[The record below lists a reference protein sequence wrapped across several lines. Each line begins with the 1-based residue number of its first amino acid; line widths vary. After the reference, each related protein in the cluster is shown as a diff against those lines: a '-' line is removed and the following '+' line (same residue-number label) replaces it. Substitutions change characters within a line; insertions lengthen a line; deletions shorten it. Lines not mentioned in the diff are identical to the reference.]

1 LTKPNACVPA
11 EALALTLAAAFLH
24 AGWNVFLRGSE
35 DVEARTAV
43 VIGLSLLLFAPVAAA
58 TWSVSWSVAP
68 YVAASAALEG
78 LYFALLVAAYRRRE
92 LSVVYP
98 VARGSAPVLVLL
110 GTVAVLGRNVS
121 VGASVGVCLVAAG
134 VVLVRGI
141 RRGAEGVL
149 VALAIG
155 CAIAGYTL
163 VDKEG
168 LQHAA
173 AIPYLELV
181 LLPVALVA
189 VPLAAVRRGTQTL
202 QAQLTWSTLVAAVAS
217 FGAYALVLAALRLAS
232 APEVAA
238 VRETSVVIAA
248 LLAGTF
254 LRERVGIER
263 LAGAAAVAGGVA
275 LIALS

>member
-1 LTKPNACVPA
+1 MPP
-11 EALALTLAAAFLH
+11 EALALALAAAVLH
-24 AGWNVFLRGSE
+24 AGWNVLLRGSE
-35 DVEARTAV
+35 DVKARTAV
-43 VIGLSLLLFAPVAAA
+43 VLALSVLLFAPVAAA
-58 TWSVSWSVAP
+58 TWSVSWAVAP
-68 YVAASAALEG
+68 YVAASAAFEG
-78 LYFALLVAAYRRRE
+78 AYFALLVAAYRRRE

-110 GTVAVLGRNVS
+110 GTVVVLSRHVS
-121 VGASVGVCLVAAG
+121 AWAAAGVCLVAVG

-163 VDKEG
+163 VDKDG
-168 LQHAA
+168 LRHAA
-173 AIPYLELV
+173 ALPYLELV

-189 VPLAAVRRGTQTL
+189 VPVVAARRGA
-202 QAQLTWSTLVAAVAS
+202 QALRAELGWSSLLTAAAS

-238 VRETSVVIAA
+238 VRETSVVLAA

-263 LAGAAAVAGGVA
+263 LAGAAAVAAGVA
-275 LIALS
+275 LIALA

>member
-1 LTKPNACVPA
+1 MPA
-11 EALALTLAAAFLH
+11 DALALALAAAFLH

-43 VIGLSLLLFAPVAAA
+43 VLGLSLVLFAPVVAA
-58 TWSVSWSVAP
+58 TWSASWAVAP

-78 LYFALLVAAYRRRE
+78 AYFALLIAAYCRRE

-98 VARGSAPVLVLL
+98 IARGSAPLLVLV
-110 GTVAVLGRNVS
+110 GTALVLGRHVS
-121 VGASVGVCLVAAG
+121 GLSAVGVCLVAVG
-134 VVLVRGI
+134 VVLVRGV

-149 VALAIG
+149 VALAVG

-168 LQHAA
+168 LRHAA
-173 AIPYLELV
+173 SLSYLELV

-189 VPLAAVRRGTQTL
+189 VPLVVARRGAQAL
-202 QAQLTWSTLVAAVAS
+202 RAQLTTSTFGAAAAS
-217 FGAYALVLAALRLAS
+217 FGAYALVLAALRLAP

-254 LRERVGIER
+254 LRERVGMER

>member
-1 LTKPNACVPA
+1 VPA
-11 EALALTLAAAFLH
+11 DALALALAAAVLH
-24 AGWNVFLRGSE
+24 AGWNVLLRGSE

-43 VIGLSLLLFAPVAAA
+43 VLGLSVLIFAPVAAA
-58 TWSVSWSVAP
+58 TWSVSWAVAP
-68 YVAASAALEG
+68 YVAASAALEIA
-78 LYFALLVAAYRRRE
+78 YFALLVAAYRRRE

-110 GTVAVLGRNVS
+110 GTVAVLGRHVTPR
-121 VGASVGVCLVAAG
+121 AAVGVCLVAAG
-134 VVLVRGI
+134 VVLVRGV

-163 VDKEG
+163 VDKDG

-173 AIPYLELV
+173 ALPYLELV
-181 LLPVALVA
+181 LLPVALAA
-189 VPLAAVRRGTQTL
+189 VPVAAIRRGTTAL
-202 QAQLTWSTLVAAVAS
+202 RAQLTVSTLVAAVAS
-217 FGAYALVLAALRLAS
+217 FGAYALVLAALRLAP
-232 APEVAA
+232 APQVAA

-263 LAGAAAVAGGVA
+263 LAGAVAVVLGVA

>member
-1 LTKPNACVPA
+1 VPPEA
-11 EALALTLAAAFLH
+11 FALALAAAVLH
-24 AGWNVFLRGSE
+24 AGWNVLLRGSD
-35 DVEARTAV
+35 DVEARTAAV
-43 VIGLSLLLFAPVAAA
+43 LGLSVLLFAPVAAA
-58 TWSVSWSVAP
+58 TWSVSWSVVP
-68 YVAASAALEG
+68 YVAASAAFEA

-98 VARGSAPVLVLL
+98 IARGSAPLLVLL
-110 GTVAVLGRNVS
+110 GTALVLGRHVS
-121 VGASVGVCLVAAG
+121 TGAAVGVCLVAVG
-134 VVLVRGI
+134 VVLVRGVK
-141 RRGAEGVL
+141 RGAEGVL

-163 VDKEG
+163 VDKDG
-168 LQHAA
+168 LHHAA
-173 AIPYLELV
+173 TLPYLELV
-181 LLPVALVA
+181 LVPVALLTVPVVA
-189 VPLAAVRRGTQTL
+189 LRRGTEAL
-202 QAQLTWSTLVAAVAS
+202 RAQLTASTLVAAVAS

-248 LLAGTF
+248 LLAGSF

-263 LAGAAAVAGGVA
+263 LAGAVSVTLGVV

>member
-1 LTKPNACVPA
+1 LPP
-11 EALALTLAAAFLH
+11 EAFAFALAAAFLH

-43 VIGLSLLLFAPVAAA
+43 VLGLSVVLFAPVAAA
-58 TWSVSWSVAP
+58 TWSVSWVVAP
-68 YVAASAALEG
+68 YVAASAALECA
-78 LYFALLVAAYRRRE
+78 YFALLVVAYRRRE

-98 VARGSAPVLVLL
+98 IARGSAPLLVLL
-110 GTVAVLGRNVS
+110 GTAVVLGRHVS
-121 VGASVGVCLVAAG
+121 PEAAAGVCLVAAG

-163 VDKEG
+163 VDKDG
-168 LQHAA
+168 LRHAA
-173 AIPYLELV
+173 SLPYLELV

-189 VPLAAVRRGTQTL
+189 VPLVAARRGTHAL
-202 QAQLTWSTLVAAVAS
+202 RAQLTASTLVAAVAS
-217 FGAYALVLAALRLAS
+217 FGAYALVLAALRLAP

-238 VRETSVVIAA
+238 VRETSVLIAA
-248 LLAGTF
+248 VLAGTF

>member
-1 LTKPNACVPA
+1 MPPEAF
-11 EALALTLAAAFLH
+11 ALALAAAFLH

-35 DVEARTAV
+35 DVGARTV
-43 VIGLSLLLFAPVAAA
+43 VVLGLSVVLFAPVAAL
-58 TWSVSWSVAP
+58 TWSVSWAVAP

-78 LYFALLVAAYRRRE
+78 AYFALLVVAYRRRE

-98 VARGSAPVLVLL
+98 IARGSAPLFVLL
-110 GTVAVLGRNVS
+110 GTAVVLGRDVS
-121 VGASVGVCLVAAG
+121 PEAAVGVCLVAGG

-141 RRGAEGVL
+141 RRGAEGVV

-173 AIPYLELV
+173 SLPYLELV

-189 VPLAAVRRGTQTL
+189 VPLVAVRQGVRVL
-202 QAQLTWSTLVAAVAS
+202 RKQLTVSTFVAAVAS

-254 LRERVGIER
+254 LRERVGVER
-263 LAGAAAVAGGVA
+263 LVGAAAVAAGVA
-275 LIALS
+275 LIALA

>member
-1 LTKPNACVPA
+1 V
-11 EALALTLAAAFLH
+11 
-24 AGWNVFLRGSE
+24 
-35 DVEARTAV
+35 
-43 VIGLSLLLFAPVAAA
+43 
-58 TWSVSWSVAP
+58 
-68 YVAASAALEG
+68 
-78 LYFALLVAAYRRRE
+78 YFALLVVAYRRRE

-98 VARGSAPVLVLL
+98 IARGSAPLLVLL
-110 GTVAVLGRNVS
+110 GSAVVLGRHVS
-121 VGASVGVCLVAAG
+121 VGAALGVCLVAAG

-141 RRGAEGVL
+141 RSGTEGVF

-173 AIPYLELV
+173 SLPYLELV

-189 VPLAAVRRGTQTL
+189 VPVVVARRGADAL
-202 QAQLTWSTLVAAVAS
+202 RAQLTASAVVAAIAS
-217 FGAYALVLAALRLAS
+217 FAAYALVLAALRLAP

-248 LLAGTF
+248 VFAGAF
-254 LRERVGIER
+254 LSERVGPGR
-263 LAGAAAVAGGVA
+263 FAGAVSVAAGVA